1 MEILHEAEFWVGVGF
16 FIVVGLIIYKR
27 VPGMIGRA
35 LDARAAAIAKE
46 LDAARKLREE
56 AQALLEQYQRKQRDA
71 DKEAE
76 AIIIE
81 ARAEAERYAK
91 EAQVALKS
99 QIERRA
105 KAAQDKI
112 SQAEAQAIAE
122 IRNLAADA
130 AAAAAE
136 KLIATKLDEKRAGE
150 LIKKSLGEI
159 PSKLN

>member
-1 MEILHEAEFWVGVGF
+1 MEIFHEAEFWVGVGF

-35 LDARAAAIAKE
+35 LDARAAAISKE
-46 LDAARKLREE
+46 LDSARKLREE
-56 AQALLEQYQRKQRDA
+56 AQALFEQYQRKQRDA

-76 AIIIE
+76 AIITE

-91 EAQVALKS
+91 EAKAALS
-99 QIERRA
+99 GQIERRT

-112 SQAEAQAIAE
+112 AQAEQQAVAE
-122 IRNLAADA
+122 IRILVADA

-136 KLIATKLDEKRAGE
+136 KLIAAKLDDKRAGE
-150 LIKKSLGEI
+150 IIKKALGEI

>member
-16 FIVVGLIIYKR
+16 VIVVGLIIYKR
-27 VPGMIGRA
+27 VPGMISRA
-35 LDARAAAIAKE
+35 LDKRAAAIANE
-46 LDAARKLREE
+46 LDTARKLREE

-76 AIIIE
+76 AIITE

-91 EAQVALKS
+91 EAQIALKS

-130 AAAAAE
+130 ATAAAE
-136 KLIATKLDEKRAGE
+136 KLIAAKLDEKRAGE